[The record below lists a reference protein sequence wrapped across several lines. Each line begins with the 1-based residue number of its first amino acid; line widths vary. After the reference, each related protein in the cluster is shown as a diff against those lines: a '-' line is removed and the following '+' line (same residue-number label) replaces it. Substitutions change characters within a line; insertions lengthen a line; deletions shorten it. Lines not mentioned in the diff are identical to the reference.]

1 MIESSIC
8 IIIRVM
14 RFIFTGCVFLLFTA
28 LCVFPQSQ
36 VGPSSVAGQREQ
48 GLVTN
53 DPYWRQALGGA
64 VLSLPHVQAQSAVV
78 ALEGGSI
85 KAYSTAG
92 HHLWTYSA
100 RGRISPYVTRS
111 REGTSYLSRTNGIF
125 IAVNRAGRELWR
137 RSLENPLCAK
147 VISGWDGR
155 LFVPTDKK
163 LFCYTA
169 SGNLLWTKI
178 FEHSFLIP
186 PKLDHSGGIIFALE
200 NNHVHRIDPFGNT
213 RIWTLTKTPAILLPI
228 ERQRLVVLFT
238 DGTMEALGIME
249 DWYISTQS
257 DVDFSSLPKLPQ
269 SPVAAVSRGNNIA
282 AVLGDGRTVFVSLEE
297 KSIIW
302 SANSHMAENTR
313 GGGRENE
320 AEMLFDE
327 RGIYVLSRSGATG
340 FTHDG
345 RRLWFTLLQN
355 AAAIPAFG
363 EDGVLYSGGRDWIL
377 YTYKIEDRVTS
388 QSSGVYGPAPEGSYG
403 TGRPNAVYME
413 DIPMSEYEIR
423 AKLDQINAAIN
434 SGRVGVDELAWTTF
448 LLTVSSGRQPFQ
460 HRIHALNLL
469 GRIGSQETVPWL
481 LDIFRRET
489 NSSVRVA
496 AAAAIGAIGVDP
508 EGEALRIFIYTIV
521 QGLRDEQILLSIA
534 SATGALCRFSG
545 PPLSETGVRI
555 LTLLS
560 AGSQPP
566 LVRRQANTELS
577 SLR

>member
-1 MIESSIC
+1 
-8 IIIRVM
+8 M
-14 RFIFTGCVFLLFTA
+14 RFIFTGCVFFLFA
-28 LCVFPQSQ
+28 AVCVFPQSSE
-36 VGPSSVAGQREQ
+36 VPSGVVGQREQ

-53 DPYWRQALGGA
+53 DLFWRQALGGA

-111 REGTSYLSRTNGIF
+111 REGTSYFSRTNGIF

-137 RSLENPLCAK
+137 RRLENPLCAK
-147 VISGWDGR
+147 VITGWDGR

-186 PKLDHSGGIIFALE
+186 PKLDPNGGIIFALE
-200 NNHVHRIDPFGNT
+200 NNQVHRVDPFGNT
-213 RIWTLTKTPAILLPI
+213 RIWPLINPPAILLSI
-228 ERQRLVVLFT
+228 EQQRLLVIFT
-238 DGTMEALGIME
+238 DGTMEVLGVME
-249 DWYISTQS
+249 DWYISAQS
-257 DVDFSSLPKLPQ
+257 EVDFSSLPKLPQ
-269 SPVAAVSRGNNIA
+269 IPLAAVSSGNNFA
-282 AVLGDGRTVFVSLEE
+282 AVLSDGRTIFFSLEE

-302 SANSHMAENTR
+302 SANSHIAENIR
-313 GGGRENE
+313 GGGSRESE

-327 RGIYVLSRSGATG
+327 RGIYVLSRSGATS
-340 FTHDG
+340 FSHDG
-345 RRLWFTLLQN
+345 RRLWFTYLQN

-377 YTYKIEDRVTS
+377 YTYKIEDLLPAQRNRI
-388 QSSGVYGPAPEGSYG
+388 YGPAPEGTYG
-403 TGRPNAVYME
+403 LGRPNAAYMG
-413 DIPMSEYEIR
+413 DIPMSENEIR
-423 AKLDQINAAIN
+423 AKLDQIDAMIV
-434 SGRVGVDELAWTTF
+434 SGRVGVNEPEWAAF
-448 LLTVSSGRQPFQ
+448 LLSVSSGRQPFQ
-460 HRIHALNLL
+460 YRLHALNLL
-469 GRIGSQETVPWL
+469 GRIGSKETVPWL
-481 LDIFRRET
+481 VDLFRRET
-489 NSSVRVA
+489 DSSVRVA

-508 EGEALRIFIYTIV
+508 EGEALRTFSFMIV
-521 QGLRDEQILLSIA
+521 QGLRDEQVLLSIA
-534 SATGALCRFSG
+534 SSTGALCRFSG

-560 AGSQPP
+560 ASSNPP
-566 LVRRQANTELS
+566 VVRRQANTELS